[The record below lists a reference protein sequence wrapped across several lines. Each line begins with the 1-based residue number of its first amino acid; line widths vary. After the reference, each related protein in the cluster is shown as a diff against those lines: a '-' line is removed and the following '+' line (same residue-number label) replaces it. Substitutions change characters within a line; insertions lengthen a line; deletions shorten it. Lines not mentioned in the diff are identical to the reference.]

1 MTEHCRGHVAVCH
14 SACIPCR
21 TALGPGHR
29 PPAWSAVGLAA
40 APSSQPPFWERRSS
54 GQFPFQ
60 AGSSPAGACRQESA
74 GVGAQPRQRLSGRL
88 ALPRRRPS
96 GAGMLELPFL
106 PFCALLGGLGVA
118 CVAFVSAWCQQWRGG
133 FAWDGSARMFNWHP
147 VLMVTGLVVLYGAAA
162 LVYRLPVSW
171 RGPKLPWKVL
181 HGALALAAF
190 CLAVLGLVAVF
201 SFHDARGTPNMY
213 SLHSWLGLATVLLFS
228 CQWLAGFASFLLPW
242 APAWLRAL
250 YAPAAGCSLPAGAP
264 GGGRV
269 FSTGRGTDGHREA
282 PEQRYRPSGQ
292 RGRSRHG
299 TRSRHVAAEGG
310 VWQGWAAPGEVSV
323 ALLFQR
329 KNGTTAYARLPPEA
343 VFANT
348 LGLLI
353 LLFGVLVLWALAR
366 PDWKRPEADSVD
378 TRQPLLSAER

>member
-1 MTEHCRGHVAVCH
+1 MQNAMQMGKGPVPVSRPLTLRG
-14 SACIPCR
+14 PC
-21 TALGPGHR
+21 
-29 PPAWSAVGLAA
+29 
-40 APSSQPPFWERRSS
+40 
-54 GQFPFQ
+54 
-60 AGSSPAGACRQESA
+60 
-74 GVGAQPRQRLSGRL
+74 GRC
-88 ALPRRRPS
+88 PS

-162 LVYRLPVSW
+162 LVYRLPFSW

-190 CLAVLGLVAVF
+190 CLAVPGLVAVF

-250 YAPAAGCSLPAGAP
+250 YKPVHVFFGSTILMLAVASCVSGINEKLFFSLHLLLAAPSLQGHLEEAGCSARAG
-264 GGGRV
+264 GQMG
-269 FSTGRGTDGHREA
+269 TGRPRSSVTGHQDSGVVPVTAREA
-282 PEQRYRPSGQ
+282 ATSQPRVAC
-292 RGRSRHG
+292 GRAG
-299 TRSRHVAAEGG
+299 LP
-310 VWQGWAAPGEVSV
+310 WA
-323 ALLFQR
+323 R
-329 KNGTTAYARLPPEA
+329 
-343 VFANT
+343 
-348 LGLLI
+348 
-353 LLFGVLVLWALAR
+353 
-366 PDWKRPEADSVD
+366 
-378 TRQPLLSAER
+378 

>member
-1 MTEHCRGHVAVCH
+1 MPR
-14 SACIPCR
+14 
-21 TALGPGHR
+21 
-29 PPAWSAVGLAA
+29 
-40 APSSQPPFWERRSS
+40 
-54 GQFPFQ
+54 
-60 AGSSPAGACRQESA
+60 AG
-74 GVGAQPRQRLSGRL
+74 
-88 ALPRRRPS
+88 RRRCPS

-162 LVYRLPVSW
+162 LVYRLPFSW

-190 CLAVLGLVAVF
+190 CLAVPGLVAVF

-250 YAPAAGCSLPAGAP
+250 YKPVHVFFGSTILMLAVASCVSGINEKLFFSLGTWRRPGVQHGPGDRWAQGGPGAALPAIRTAGSFPSRHEKPPRRSRGWRVAGLGCPGRGERCPSLPKEKRDNG
-264 GGGRV
+264 V
-269 FSTGRGTDGHREA
+269 
-282 PEQRYRPSGQ
+282 RPS
-292 RGRSRHG
+292 
-299 TRSRHVAAEGG
+299 
-310 VWQGWAAPGEVSV
+310 AP
-323 ALLFQR
+323 
-329 KNGTTAYARLPPEA
+329 
-343 VFANT
+343 
-348 LGLLI
+348 
-353 LLFGVLVLWALAR
+353 
-366 PDWKRPEADSVD
+366 
-378 TRQPLLSAER
+378 